1 MVSMST
7 LSLPARTAETSPARP
22 LNILRDLPEV
32 ADLIELCF
40 SPTLDNDG
48 QSYVQQMR
56 RASRDV
62 NFLRWASQT
71 VESASLPLQGFV
83 WEQGGGIVGNASI
96 IPFHHRGRK
105 TALIANIATHPDYRR
120 RGIARAL
127 TERTM
132 ALARRKGYRE
142 LWLHVRDD
150 NPGAIKLYEDLGFA
164 ERARRTSYQAR
175 PDPLLSKA
183 EEDVTVIARSP
194 RHWPQQLEWL
204 QRTHP
209 EELAW
214 YAHWNWK
221 ALAPGLWNWLY
232 LAFIDMNMR
241 QWAAVRDGKLLATLA
256 WMPSAG
262 RGADALWAAARPG
275 DESGLSSLLKTA
287 RRELSLRRNLIL
299 DYPAG
304 EAVQAI
310 EAAGFRPQRTLLWMR
325 APGATA

>member
-1 MVSMST
+1 MST
-7 LSLPARTAETSPARP
+7 LSLPARTAENGPARP

-40 SPTLDNDG
+40 SPTLDSDG

-56 RASRDV
+56 RASRDD

-71 VESASLPLQGFV
+71 MESATLPLQGFV
-83 WEQGGGIVGNASI
+83 WEQDGRIVGNASI
-96 IPFHHRGRK
+96 IPFYHQGRK
-105 TALIANIATHPDYRR
+105 TALIANVATHPDYRR

-132 ALARRKGYRE
+132 AQARQKGYRE

-150 NPGAIKLYEDLGFA
+150 NPGAIRLYEQLGFA
-164 ERARRTSYQAR
+164 ERARRTTYQAR
-175 PDPLLSKA
+175 PDPLLSRT
-183 EEDVTVIARSP
+183 ENGVTVTP
-194 RHWPQQLEWL
+194 RDPRYWAQQLEWL

-209 EELAW
+209 GELGW

-221 ALAPGLWNWLY
+221 TLAPGIWNWLY
-232 LAFIDMNMR
+232 LAFIDVNLR
-241 QWAAVRDGKLLATLA
+241 QWAAVRNGELLAALA
-256 WMPSAG
+256 WMPGAG
-262 RGADALWAAARPG
+262 RPSDALWAATRSG
-275 DESGLSSLLKTA
+275 DEAGLKSLLETA
-287 RRELSLRRNLIL
+287 RRELAPQRNLIL
-299 DYPAG
+299 EYPAG

-310 EAAGFRPQRTLLWMR
+310 EAAGFRAQRTLVWMR